1 MENLHFPQLPMSIA
15 IMLSA
20 VVILVVSTLARHL
33 LPNRGRT
40 SGQKYLTKSG
50 ITEDPY
56 GSLLAKAEL
65 LLIYAVANG
74 IELDDNV
81 RLAIYNARLTDET
94 ARNAD
99 VADALFVAYT
109 RMSTKL
115 KPITAES
122 LMATS
127 QHKNKGVR
135 KYRLIVLALASVVIP
150 FSILSFV
157 SSAISEDIGKHIDE
171 GNSLLVQLRDGLGA
185 DFAGPKKL
193 TDAEAIAKVQQ
204 LSTTMRSIYQE
215 ANELNVAL
223 LGQIH
228 DIPDA
233 PLRLPLGLADIGK
246 TLTDMI
252 PSFQDLRHFGQSGR
266 DLVSIFYGAI
276 STSLLPVLY
285 ALLGVSANLLRQFEQ
300 QIRARTYVQSEANSA
315 HFVVAAIGGGVVGLF
330 NNFTLGQ
337 SASIPPLAIA
347 FLVGYA
353 VDVFFSFLENLVQSF
368 ANRSDTDVQSKAA
381 KAGA

>member
-1 MENLHFPQLPMSIA
+1 MENLHFPLPSMSVSIV
-15 IMLSA
+15 LSA
-20 VVILVVSTLARHL
+20 VVILFTSALVRYL
-33 LPNRGRT
+33 LPSRAPIVGPEHRA
-40 SGQKYLTKSG
+40 KSD
-50 ITEDPY
+50 IAADAY
-56 GSLLAKAEL
+56 GSLLDQADIL
-65 LLIYAVANG
+65 LMYAATTG
-74 IELDDNV
+74 IELDDKV
-81 RLAIYNARLTDET
+81 RLAIYNARIPET

-99 VADALFVAYT
+99 VADALFAAYT
-109 RMSTKL
+109 KLSTKL

-122 LMATS
+122 LVAS
-127 QHKNKGVR
+127 QHKNRGVQ
-135 KYRLIVLALASVVIP
+135 KYRLIVLTLALIVIP

-193 TDAEAIAKVQQ
+193 TDAEAIMKIQQ

-215 ANELNVAL
+215 ANELNVTL
-223 LGQIH
+223 LDQIH
-228 DIPDA
+228 DVPVA
-233 PLRLPLGLADIGK
+233 PRRLPLGLADLGK
-246 TLTDMI
+246 TVTDMV
-252 PSFQDLRHFGQSGR
+252 PTFQDLRHFGQTGR

-276 STSLLPVLY
+276 STCLLPVLY

-353 VDVFFSFLENLVQSF
+353 VDVFFSFLENLVQTF
-368 ANRSDTDVQSKAA
+368 AKRSDTDVQSKAA
-381 KAGA
+381 TAGA